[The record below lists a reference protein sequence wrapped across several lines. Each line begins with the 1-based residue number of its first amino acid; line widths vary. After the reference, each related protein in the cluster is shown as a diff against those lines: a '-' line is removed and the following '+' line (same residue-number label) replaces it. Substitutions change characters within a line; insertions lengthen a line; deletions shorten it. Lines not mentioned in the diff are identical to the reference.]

1 MTMQINTALIL
12 CAGFGKRLLPLTQ
25 ELPKPLLKIKEITL
39 LEKTINL
46 IEKLKIN
53 KVKLNTFHLSNKIEE
68 FVSKLNT
75 KIKIELIKDGNEI
88 LDTGGG
94 ILNMIKNSNEENF
107 LVFNPDTIW
116 EDNYVKYIN
125 EMTDLY
131 FEKKMNNILLVV
143 NKDLS
148 FDEGLKGDFNL
159 DDGKL
164 TRQNKRNFVFT
175 GCQIISKNIFVEIRK
190 KNFSINKTWN
200 DQIKSSKLFGY
211 ESKNKFLH
219 ITDLEIYNKILK
231 NY

>member
-131 FEKKMNNILLVV
+131 FEKKN
-143 NKDLS
+143 
-148 FDEGLKGDFNL
+148 E
-159 DDGKL
+159 
-164 TRQNKRNFVFT
+164 
-175 GCQIISKNIFVEIRK
+175 
-190 KNFSINKTWN
+190 
-200 DQIKSSKLFGY
+200 
-211 ESKNKFLH
+211 
-219 ITDLEIYNKILK
+219 
-231 NY
+231 

>member
-39 LEKTINL
+39 LEKTLTL

-53 KVKLNTFHLSNKIEE
+53 KVKLNTFHLSNKIEK

-148 FDEGLKGDFNL
+148 FDERLKGDFNL

-200 DQIKSSKLFGY
+200 DQIKSSKLYGY